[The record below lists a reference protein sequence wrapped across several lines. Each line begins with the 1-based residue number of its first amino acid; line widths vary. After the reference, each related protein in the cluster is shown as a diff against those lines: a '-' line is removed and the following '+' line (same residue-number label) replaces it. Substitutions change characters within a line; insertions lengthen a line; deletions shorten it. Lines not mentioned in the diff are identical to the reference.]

1 MRLEILAKRLADK
14 TNTPILEQIILDEAP
29 ITDLPETCMIW
40 TGTANHNSKE
50 TRFRKIRDTTGG
62 TWIGAAADF
71 PQGLI
76 QFDGKRHTVNRLIM
90 SLVLK
95 PSFEFR
101 MTKECQSPLCVNPI
115 HWSIRGTLPK
125 KALPPEEDTEMGINQ
140 GAWTLKE
147 AEELIEILLTEQS
160 PKCFE
165 DVVNATL
172 MEECPHDLAREV
184 LLKLNKGHLT

>member
-1 MRLEILAKRLADK
+1 MRLETLAKRLADK
-14 TNTPILEQIILDEAP
+14 TNTPILEQIILDEAL

-50 TRFRKIRDTTGG
+50 TRFRRVR
-62 TWIGAAADF
+62 AADGSVWLTAALDE

-76 QFDGKRHTVNRLIM
+76 QFEGKRQMVNRLIM
-90 SLVLK
+90 SLVAK
-95 PSFEFR
+95 PDFEFR

-115 HWSIRGTLPK
+115 HWSIRETLPK

-140 GAWTLKE
+140 GAWTFKE

>member
-1 MRLEILAKRLADK
+1 
-14 TNTPILEQIILDEAP
+14 
-29 ITDLPETCMIW
+29 MIW

-62 TWIGAAADF
+62 TWIGAALDE
-71 PQGLI
+71 PQGVI

-90 SLVLK
+90 SLVAK
-95 PSFEFR
+95 PDFEFR

-115 HWSIRGTLPK
+115 HWMIHKINPK
-125 KALPPEEDTEMGINQ
+125 EALPLEEDTEVGINQ
-140 GAWTLKE
+140 GAWTFKE

-160 PKCFE
+160 PTCFE